1 MEKLKFKD
9 LNISPEIQKAVEDMG
24 FEEASPIQSLAI
36 PQILAHKDVTGQ
48 AQTGTGKTAAFGIP
62 LLENLDSDNKKL
74 QAMILCPT
82 RELAIQVAEELRK
95 LSKYLPKIDVLPVYG
110 GQPIDRQ
117 IKALQTGIQVIIGT
131 PGRVLDHIERGTIKL
146 NNVKTVI
153 LDEADE
159 MLDMGFRE
167 DIEFIVEDIPDNRQF
182 LLFSA
187 TLPPEI
193 MQLAKRYQN
202 NPEIVKITQH
212 ELTTPDV
219 EQKYYEVKEDMK
231 LELLSRILDLNNFDL
246 SLVFCNT
253 KRKVDKLVSHLQIR
267 GYLADGLHGD
277 LTQNQRDRVMKK
289 FKTGNIEILVATDV
303 AARGIDVSDV
313 EAVFNYDI
321 PNDNEYYVHRIGRTG
336 RAGKSGKAFSFV
348 SGREIYQLRDIQ
360 RYANTKIDQA
370 PIPSISD
377 VTEVK
382 KDNFIDQLKK
392 RIETENISKEIYII
406 EKLIE
411 EDYNSIDI
419 AATLLKGIMED
430 SKYKEE
436 EFGDTDAHEGFV
448 RFFMSV
454 GRIQEMT
461 VNTIINS
468 IHEKTGLN
476 GHQIGSI
483 DIFDNFSFVE
493 IPEASASDFYRFM
506 GETYIE
512 NKHVHIEPARPR
524 EKSQHN
530 SNENKFKNNKR
541 NRKSRKFNPHRNDN
555 YPKKNF
561 KQDNYNSRNNNYN
574 EKENFNAKSNYRKN
588 IYNGSTYRKTSY
600 GKESYRNNDYDDS
613 YRKNSYRNDE
623 FDF

>member
-9 LNISPEIQKAVEDMG
+9 LNISSEIQKAVEDMG

-62 LLENLDSDNKKL
+62 LLENIESDNKDL
-74 QAMILCPT
+74 QAIILCPT

-117 IKALQTGIQVIIGT
+117 IKALQTGVQVIIGT
-131 PGRVLDHIERGTIKL
+131 PGRVMDHIDRKTIRL
-146 NNVKTVI
+146 NTIKTVI

-167 DIEFIVEDIPDNRQF
+167 DIEYILEDIPDNRQF

-187 TLPPEI
+187 TLPQEI

-202 NPEIVKITQH
+202 NPEIVKITKH

-219 EQKYYEVKEDMK
+219 EQKYFEVKEDMK
-231 LELLSRILDLNNFDL
+231 LELLSRLLDLNNFDL

-277 LTQNQRDRVMKK
+277 LTQNQRDRVMSK
-289 FKTGNIEILVATDV
+289 FKNGSLEILVATDV
-303 AARGIDVSDV
+303 AARGIDVGGV
-313 EAVFNYDI
+313 EAVFNFDI

-336 RAGKSGKAFSFV
+336 RAGKTGKAFSFV

-360 RYANTKIDQA
+360 RYAKTKIDQA

-377 VTEVK
+377 VAEVK
-382 KDNFIDQLKK
+382 KDNFIEQLKE
-392 RIETENISKEIYII
+392 RIKTENISKEIYII

-419 AATLLKGIMED
+419 AATLLKGIMQD

-436 EFGDTDAHEGFV
+436 EFGDTEAHEGFV

-454 GRIQEMT
+454 GRKHDMT
-461 VNTIINS
+461 ISVIINA

-476 GHQIGSI
+476 GHQIGNI

-493 IPEASASDFYRFM
+493 IPNANASDFYRFM
-506 GETYIE
+506 GETYIA
-512 NKHVHIEPARPR
+512 NKRVHIEPARPR
-524 EKSQHN
+524 EKSN
-530 SNENKFKNNKR
+530 RKNNENKFKNSKR
-541 NRKSRKFNPHRNDN
+541 NRKSRKFNPHKNDN
-555 YPKKNF
+555 YK
-561 KQDNYNSRNNNYN
+561 NNNYN
-574 EKENFNAKSNYRKN
+574 QRSYRKN
-588 IYNGSTYRKTSY
+588 NYQKNTYRKTDY
-600 GKESYRNNDYDDS
+600 GKDNYRNNDYDTN
-613 YRKNSYRNDE
+613 YREKNYRNDE
-623 FDF
+623 FEF

>member
-9 LNISPEIQKAVEDMG
+9 LNISSEIQKAVEDMG

-62 LLENLDSDNKKL
+62 LLENIDSSNKSL
-74 QAMILCPT
+74 QAIILCPT
-82 RELAIQVAEELRK
+82 RELAIQVAEELKK

-117 IKALQTGIQVIIGT
+117 IKALQTGVQVIIGT
-131 PGRVLDHIERGTIKL
+131 PGRVMDHIDRKTIRL
-146 NNVKTVI
+146 NTIKTVI

-167 DIEFIVEDIPDNRQF
+167 DIEYILEDIPDDRQF

-187 TLPPEI
+187 TLPQEI
-193 MQLAKRYQN
+193 MQLAQRYQN
-202 NPEIVKITQH
+202 DPEIVKITKH

-219 EQKYYEVKEDMK
+219 EQKYFEVKEDMK
-231 LELLSRILDLNNFDL
+231 LELLSRLLDLNNFDL

-277 LTQNQRDRVMKK
+277 LTQNQRDRVMGK
-289 FKTGNIEILVATDV
+289 FKNGTLEILVATDV
-303 AARGIDVSDV
+303 AARGIDVSGV

-336 RAGKSGKAFSFV
+336 RAGKTGKAFSFV

-360 RYANTKIDQA
+360 RYAKTKIDQA

-377 VTEVK
+377 VAEVK
-382 KDNFIDQLKK
+382 KDNFIEQLKE
-392 RIETENISKEIYII
+392 RIKTENISKEIYII

-419 AATLLKGIMED
+419 AATLLKGIMQD
-430 SKYKEE
+430 NKYKEE
-436 EFGDTDAHEGFV
+436 EFGDTEAHEGFV

-454 GRIQEMT
+454 GRKHDMT
-461 VNTIINS
+461 VSVIINA

-476 GHQIGSI
+476 GHQIGNI

-493 IPEASASDFYRFM
+493 IPNANASDFYRFM
-506 GETYIE
+506 GETYIT
-512 NKHVHIEPARPR
+512 NKRVHIEPARPR
-524 EKSQHN
+524 EKSDRRN
-530 SNENKFKNNKR
+530 NENKFKKSKR
-541 NRKSRKFNPHRNDN
+541 NRKSRKFNPHKNDS
-555 YPKKNF
+555 Y
-561 KQDNYNSRNNNYN
+561 QSINYNRPNYRNN
-574 EKENFNAKSNYRKN
+574 SYRKN
-588 IYNGSTYRKTSY
+588 TYRKTDY
-600 GKESYRNNDYDDS
+600 GKENYRNNS
-613 YRKNSYRNDE
+613 
-623 FDF
+623 FDKDNY